1 MSEII
6 DVLQHEQLP
15 VRTAFHEPLHVASG
29 SDQWWRR
36 SVIYQVY
43 PRSFRDSNGDGVGD
57 LPGIASEL
65 ARLAELSVDAVWLS
79 PFYTSPQ
86 RDGGYDVADYCDVD
100 PLFGTLTDFDTLVA
114 EADRLGIR
122 VIVDLVP
129 NHCSSEHALFRA
141 ALAAPAG
148 SPEREMFI
156 FRDGTGTAGEEPP
169 NNWQSHFGGPAWTR
183 ILDPD
188 GTPGQW
194 YLHLFDSSQPDFN
207 WDNPAVHA
215 EFERVLRFWLDRG
228 VGGFRVDVA
237 HALIKAEGLPDWG
250 GRPDGGSTEGYPGWE
265 APMFGQDGVH
275 AIFRRWRS
283 ILAEYDGERILCA
296 EASIDPLARLTD
308 WVRPDEMHQAFNFA
322 YLHNSWNAH
331 GLRSV
336 VSASLAAFDT
346 VGAPTTWVLSN
357 HDVVRHTS
365 RFGLTD
371 GSPRG
376 GDGIGSA
383 DVQPDTVTGL
393 TRARAASLAMF
404 ALPGGIYLY
413 QGEELGL
420 PDHTSMPDDARQDPT
435 FARTGGERLG
445 RDGCRVPLPWRAQ
458 APAFGFIG
466 TDDADSAGNTHDAGA
481 TGTPWLPQPESWG
494 GYARDLQSVDQDST
508 LTLYRTALQLRRDL
522 RLGAGSLS
530 WSRDFEQTDVVAFRN
545 GEIIVVLNMGGFA
558 VPLPEG
564 AVVAASMPDAVLA
577 GQLAPDACVWLM
589 SGADQG

>member
-1 MSEII
+1 MTEILP
-6 DVLQHEQLP
+6 VLHGEQLTSP
-15 VRTAFHEPLHVASG
+15 AAFHEPLHVASEG
-29 SDQWWRR
+29 DQWWRS

-43 PRSFRDSNGDGVGD
+43 PRSFRDSDGDGVGD
-57 LPGIASEL
+57 LRGITAEL
-65 ARLAELSVDAVWLS
+65 QGLAELSIDAIWLS

-100 PLFGTLTDFDTLVA
+100 PLFGTLADFDALVA
-114 EADRLGIR
+114 RADGLGIR

-129 NHCSSEHALFRA
+129 NHCSSEHVLFQT

-148 SPEREMFI
+148 SSERGMFV
-156 FRDGTGTAGEEPP
+156 FRDGTGPDGTEPP

-183 ILDPD
+183 TLDPD

-194 YLHLFDSSQPDFN
+194 YLHLFDSSQPDFD

-250 GRPDGGSTEGYPGWE
+250 GRADGGSMEGFPGSE
-265 APMFGQDGVH
+265 APMFGQDAVH
-275 AIFRRWRS
+275 TIYRRWRS

-296 EASIDPLARLTD
+296 EASIDPLPRLAD
-308 WVRPDEMHQAFNFA
+308 WVRADEMHQAFNFA
-322 YLHNSWNAH
+322 YLHNPWNAH

-336 VSASLAAFDT
+336 ISSSLAAFDT

-371 GSPRG
+371 GAPRG
-376 GDGIGSA
+376 GDGIGST
-383 DVQPDTVTGL
+383 DPQPDTAVGL
-393 TRARAASLAMF
+393 ARARAASLAMF

-435 FARTGGERLG
+435 FLRTNGERLG
-445 RDGCRVPLPWRAQ
+445 RDGCRVPLPWRAH
-458 APAFGFIG
+458 AASSGF
-466 TDDADSAGNTHDAGA
+466 AGSGDTA
-481 TGTPWLPQPESWG
+481 GTPWLPQPEGWA
-494 GYARDLQSVDQDST
+494 GYARDLQAEDPGST
-508 LTLYRTALQLRRDL
+508 LALYRTALQLRRDL
-522 RLGAGSLS
+522 RLGAGSLR
-530 WSRDFEQTDVVAFRN
+530 WSRDFERTDVVAFRN
-545 GEIIVVLNMGGFA
+545 GELMVVLNMGEFA
-558 VPLPEG
+558 AALPEG
-564 AVVAASMPDAVLA
+564 TIVATSMSGVVQDGL
-577 GQLAPDACVWLM
+577 LAPDACVWLM
-589 SGADQG
+589 IRAGQG